1 MESTDV
7 GYSMFVVPYVRLPAQ
22 LVIGCSCI
30 SRIKGGIKGA
40 ANNPDDNFKK
50 VLLSMKQFFL
60 SYGFLKGVNIF
71 SSGSNLRLAALT
83 MI

>member
-40 ANNPDDNFKK
+40 AINAEESFKK
-50 VLLSMKQFFL
+50 VLLFMQQF
-60 SYGFLKGVNIF
+60 Y
-71 SSGSNLRLAALT
+71 
-83 MI
+83 